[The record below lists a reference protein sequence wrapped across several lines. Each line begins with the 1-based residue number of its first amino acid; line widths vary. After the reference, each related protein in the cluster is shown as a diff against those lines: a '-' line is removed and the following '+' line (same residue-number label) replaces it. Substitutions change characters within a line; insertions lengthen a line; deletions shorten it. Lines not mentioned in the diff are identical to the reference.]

1 MSSKQSLN
9 DSVSVLKGV
18 GPQKTAALCKL
29 GILTIDD
36 LLTDYPFRYDD
47 LQAKSLSDV
56 LEQEKVTLKGTVASE
71 PTLIRFGRRRN
82 RLNFRMMVEHQVI
95 MVTFFNQPY
104 LKSKVAMGSSLA
116 IYGRYNAKRQSFTG
130 MKIIPVGQE
139 DDFRGVYRASKEI
152 KASQIQKIVQL
163 AYQKYQGMIEDIV
176 PQSLRQKYRL
186 ERRRKMIH
194 DMHFPIDKRH
204 ADMARRSAVFEE
216 FFRFQAGIQLLKK
229 SNHYNQGISIN
240 YDNQKLK
247 QFIKQLPF
255 ELTQAQKRVV
265 NEICRNLRAPVRMN
279 RLLQGD
285 VGSGKT
291 VVAAIA
297 MYATVTAGYQAA
309 LMAPTEILAQQ
320 HAEKLSKLLAPLG
333 INVGLLTS
341 SSVSKATVRREVLK
355 HIANNDL
362 QVVVGTH
369 ALIQDDVIFSDL
381 GLVITDEQH
390 RFGVNQ
396 RHKLRKKGNNPD
408 VLAMTATPIPRT
420 LAITTYGEM
429 DVSVIDELPQG
440 RQPIQTV
447 WLHTNQTNEALKL
460 MEQQLN
466 TGAQAYVVSP
476 LIEESEVL
484 DLQNAEEVFERLKK
498 YFQGRFRVGLLHG
511 KMKPDEKETVMQQF
525 KEHQFD
531 VLVSTTV
538 VEVGVDVSNASVMLI
553 LNADRFGLAQLHQLR
568 GRVGRGSRKSYCF
581 LIADPNSDY
590 GKERM
595 KTMVETTDGFVI
607 AQRDLEL
614 RGPGDVLGTAQAG
627 LPEFKVG
634 DPVADLKILQIA
646 QQEAQRIINES
657 DFQTKNENQNLIH
670 YLKRHWVHNEHLD

>member
-1 MSSKQSLN
+1 MSLKHSLN
-9 DSVSVLKGV
+9 DPVSTLKGV

-47 LQAKSLSDV
+47 LAVKDLSSIRD
-56 LEQEKVTLKGTVASE
+56 QEKVTLKGVVASD

-82 RLNFRMMVEHQVI
+82 RLNFRLLVEHQVI

-104 LKSKVAMGSSLA
+104 LKSKVEMGASLA
-116 IYGRYNAKRQSFTG
+116 VYGRYNAKRQSFTG

-139 DDFRGVYRASKEI
+139 NDFRGVYRASKEI
-152 KASQIQKIVQL
+152 KAPQIQKLIQL
-163 AYQKYQGMIEDIV
+163 AYQEYQGLIEDVV
-176 PQSLRQKYRL
+176 PQSLREKYHL
-186 ERRRKMIH
+186 EQRRQMIH
-194 DMHFPIDKRH
+194 DMHFPTDKRH
-204 ADMARRSAVFEE
+204 ADFARRSAIFEE

-229 SNHYNQGISIN
+229 NNHCDQGISIN

-247 QFIKQLPF
+247 QFIKHLPF
-255 ELTQAQKRVV
+255 ELTCAQKRVV
-265 NEICRNLRAPVRMN
+265 NEICRNLRMPIRMN

-291 VVAAIA
+291 IVAAIA
-297 MYATVTAGYQAA
+297 MYAVVTAGYQAA

-320 HAEKLSKLLAPLG
+320 HAEKLSKLFTPLG

-341 SSVSKATVRREVLK
+341 SSVSKVTVRREMLK
-355 HIANNDL
+355 HLANNDL
-362 QVVVGTH
+362 QIVVGTH
-369 ALIQDDVIFSDL
+369 ALIQDDVIFNNL

-396 RHKLRKKGNNPD
+396 RQKLRKKGNNPD

-429 DVSVIDELPQG
+429 DVSVIDELPKG
-440 RQPIQTV
+440 RRPIQTL
-447 WLHTNQTNEALKL
+447 WLRTNQTNEALKL

-466 TGAQAYVVSP
+466 EGAQAYVVSP
-476 LIEESEVL
+476 LIEESEML
-484 DLQNAEEVFERLKK
+484 DLQNAEEVFEKLQN
-498 YFQGRFRVGLLHG
+498 YFRGKFRVGLLHG
-511 KMKPDEKETVMQQF
+511 KMKADEKEVVMQRF
-525 KEHQFD
+525 KDRHLD

-538 VEVGVDVSNASVMLI
+538 VEVGVDVPNASVMLI

-595 KTMVETTDGFVI
+595 KTMEETTDGFVI

-614 RGPGDVLGTAQAG
+614 RGPGDVLGTVQAG

-634 DPVADLKILQIA
+634 DPVADLKILQVA
-646 QQEAQRIINES
+646 QQEAQRIINEP
-657 DFQTKNENQNLIH
+657 DFETKNENQSLIY
-670 YLKRHWVHNEHLD
+670 YLKNHHAQSDHLD